1 MDIFRFVRYSTLLFL
16 SGVSSS
22 SANRLPVSSPDNYYY
37 EEEIVAEKS
46 FEISHNSSAANNE
59 DSSQNK
65 KNTRQISGILKTSR
79 SSTLGQESVGHQK
92 KRRIRFPA
100 DDKNLHEVSRDP

>member
-1 MDIFRFVRYSTLLFL
+1 MFFL

-37 EEEIVAEKS
+37 DEEEIVAEKS

-65 KNTRQISGILKTSR
+65 KNTRQISGILKSSR
-79 SSTLGQESVGHQK
+79 TSTLGQESVGHQK